1 MKKSFTNYL
10 KIFLIILIIPCIV
23 LLSACSFSNE
33 KTIRSIEKTSSSGLV
48 DTYTIYYTDNTTT
61 TFNIT
66 NGKNGEDA
74 EKIGI
79 EEIYNKVKE
88 KGYTGSFDDFIKDY
102 LSYEVK
108 SSDRTQ
114 SINKAILS
122 AVSVYSESKVLTEEP
137 VYSETIFGQVQVG
150 TKQVK
155 DTQVGAGSGVIYK
168 LDKVSGDAYIITN
181 YHVVYNKNGQDN
193 KIGKSR
199 VFLYGA
205 LNNVYYK
212 TDENNN
218 KVLDSDG
225 YPVVVYSEDAI
236 ECSYVGGSLN
246 YDIAVLKVTNSD
258 VLKNSSAE
266 AVTVADNYYVGDTA
280 IAIGNPEAEGISVTE
295 GVVSVESE
303 YISMTGV
310 DGVTNVTFRTIRI
323 DTAINSGNSGGGL
336 FNEHGELIG
345 IVNAKLVSTEIE
357 NIAYAIPRDIA
368 INIAN
373 NLIYNF
379 ETNSTNKVYK
389 ITVGLGLEIKE
400 STSVYNLET
409 KTTQIKEK
417 VVIRSVANNSLASK
431 SAFKENDVLKTITI
445 SHKISETGTETKTY
459 NINRMFNAIDLA
471 LTIKVGDSVT
481 YEVVRDNITTP
492 ISFVATS
499 EYFGFVE

>member
-1 MKKSFTNYL
+1 
-10 KIFLIILIIPCIV
+10 
-23 LLSACSFSNE
+23 
-33 KTIRSIEKTSSSGLV
+33 
-48 DTYTIYYTDNTTT
+48 
-61 TFNIT
+61 
-66 NGKNGEDA
+66 
-74 EKIGI
+74 
-79 EEIYNKVKE
+79 
-88 KGYTGSFDDFIKDY
+88 
-102 LSYEVK
+102 
-108 SSDRTQ
+108 
-114 SINKAILS
+114 
-122 AVSVYSESKVLTEEP
+122 
-137 VYSETIFGQVQVG
+137 
-150 TKQVK
+150 
-155 DTQVGAGSGVIYK
+155 
-168 LDKVSGDAYIITN
+168 
-181 YHVVYNKNGQDN
+181 
-193 KIGKSR
+193 
-199 VFLYGA
+199 
-205 LNNVYYK
+205 
-212 TDENNN
+212 
-218 KVLDSDG
+218 
-225 YPVVVYSEDAI
+225 
-236 ECSYVGGSLN
+236 
-246 YDIAVLKVTNSD
+246 
-258 VLKNSSAE
+258 
-266 AVTVADNYYVGDTA
+266 
-280 IAIGNPEAEGISVTE
+280 
-295 GVVSVESE
+295 
-303 YISMTGV
+303 MTGV

-400 STSVYNLET
+400 
-409 KTTQIKEK
+409 K

-445 SHKISETGTETKTY
+445 SHKISETETETKTY

>member
-1 MKKSFTNYL
+1 
-10 KIFLIILIIPCIV
+10 
-23 LLSACSFSNE
+23 
-33 KTIRSIEKTSSSGLV
+33 
-48 DTYTIYYTDNTTT
+48 
-61 TFNIT
+61 
-66 NGKNGEDA
+66 
-74 EKIGI
+74 
-79 EEIYNKVKE
+79 
-88 KGYTGSFDDFIKDY
+88 
-102 LSYEVK
+102 
-108 SSDRTQ
+108 
-114 SINKAILS
+114 
-122 AVSVYSESKVLTEEP
+122 
-137 VYSETIFGQVQVG
+137 
-150 TKQVK
+150 
-155 DTQVGAGSGVIYK
+155 
-168 LDKVSGDAYIITN
+168 
-181 YHVVYNKNGQDN
+181 
-193 KIGKSR
+193 
-199 VFLYGA
+199 
-205 LNNVYYK
+205 
-212 TDENNN
+212 
-218 KVLDSDG
+218 
-225 YPVVVYSEDAI
+225 
-236 ECSYVGGSLN
+236 
-246 YDIAVLKVTNSD
+246 
-258 VLKNSSAE
+258 
-266 AVTVADNYYVGDTA
+266 
-280 IAIGNPEAEGISVTE
+280 
-295 GVVSVESE
+295 
-303 YISMTGV
+303 MTGV

-445 SHKISETGTETKTY
+445 SHKISETETETKTY